1 MVNVLWEDRY
11 SVGVPQLDE
20 EHMTILS
27 LINQIAQNQDLPD
40 WPANLAV
47 ILNQLTNYAIGH
59 CAREEAMLKAI
70 GYPDLP
76 DQQREHLAF
85 RQRLAV
91 FTMDMDDP
99 VQQRRILNML
109 LSFLKEW
116 WLEHILVSDMKY
128 RSYFSGAPERP

>member
-1 MVNVLWEDRY
+1 MVEGLWEERY

-20 EHMTILS
+20 EHKTILA
-27 LINQIAQNQDLPD
+27 LINTIALNRDQPGWQ
-40 WPANLAV
+40 ANLV
-47 ILNQLTNYAIGH
+47 EILNQLTNYAIGH
-59 CAREEAMLKAI
+59 CEREEAMLKEV
-70 GYPDLP
+70 GYPDLQG
-76 DQQREHLAF
+76 QQREHLAF

-99 VQQRRILNML
+99 EQQRRILNML

-128 RSYFSGAPERP
+128 RSFFA

>member
-1 MVNVLWEDRY
+1 MVEGLWEERY

-20 EHMTILS
+20 EHKTILA
-27 LINQIAQNQDLPD
+27 LINTIALNQDQPGWQATLEG
-40 WPANLAV
+40 

-59 CAREEAMLKAI
+59 CDREEAMLKEV
-70 GYPDLP
+70 GYPDLQA
-76 DQQREHLAF
+76 QQKEHLAF

-91 FTMDMDDP
+91 FTMDMGDP
-99 VQQRRILNML
+99 EQQRRILNML

-128 RSYFSGAPERP
+128 RSFFV